1 MSESTTKVPVSCC
14 ALPAAGKAASA
25 ARTRM
30 DRKRVRQGGRRSGM
44 GSPPGFR
51 QDTTREPAL
60 LVPQRVDGIEPR
72 GLARRVEAE
81 EDPDGGGEA
90 EGEEDRP
97 RAHLGGEARE

>member
-14 ALPAAGKAASA
+14 AAPAAGKAASS
-25 ARTRM
+25 ARTGM
-30 DRKRVRQGGRRSGM
+30 DRKRVRRGGRRSGM
-44 GSPPGFR
+44 APPPGFR
-51 QDTTREPAL
+51 QNSTRAL
-60 LVPQRVDGIEPR
+60 LVPQRVDGIERR

-97 RAHLGGEARE
+97 RAHLGGQARE